1 VAKRKRKSTKVQVE
15 HHPSWD
21 KRFYSSK
28 KRGSLSLTH
37 SALSDLGETDIE
49 SLIQGIRGLSFILED
64 IAASAGVESE
74 DDERDL
80 LYTAERIRI
89 YIAALVTKIPDQKRV
104 GRKYKKGKKGAGN

>member
-1 VAKRKRKSTKVQVE
+1 MSKKKDKSGKVKVE

-21 KRFYSSK
+21 KRYYSSK

-37 SALSDLGETDIE
+37 SALADLGKTDIE
-49 SLIQGIRGLSFILED
+49 VLVQGIRGLSFILED

-80 LYTAERIRI
+80 LYTAERLRI
-89 YIAALVTKIPDQKRV
+89 YISALLTKLPDKKRV
-104 GRKYKKGKKGAGN
+104 GRKYMKGKKNADG